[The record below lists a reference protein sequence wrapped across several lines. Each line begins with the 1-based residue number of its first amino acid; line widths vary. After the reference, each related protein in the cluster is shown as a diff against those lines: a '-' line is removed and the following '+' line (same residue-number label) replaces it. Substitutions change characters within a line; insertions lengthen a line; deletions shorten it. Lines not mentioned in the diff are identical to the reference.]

1 MAATLTWKTGKF
13 DPFTRDQASNF
24 KKLAWAF
31 LGVGTAAQAA
41 TAQAELLGQPDFKA
55 EVQATTDTSNVQ
67 AIDLTDEGVT
77 FPARTVREIR
87 GKSWLLTDNDTYF
100 YEWTES
106 VLGGTTPVLLGQKM
120 ITGWSEQNGTPFDL
134 GRVHFAATI
143 TALTTI
149 TTIFAS
155 KGLALSDIANGVADL
170 VVPQN
175 RLILNKGCT
184 LDATIVSATAAGN
197 LVFINYTNLDGLG
210 AGTAAVQFVAMD
222 AATTDALTDDPKVG
236 TRLDL
241 AFEIWPPQN
250 HRLVMNSNNVEV
262 QVTAVNANINDDN
275 LKHYVE
281 IFVGPARVIG
291 YSAV

>member
-1 MAATLTWKTGKF
+1 MAATLTWKTGDF
-13 DPFTRDQASNF
+13 DPYTRDQSSLLQ
-24 KKLAWAF
+24 KLAYAFAWA
-31 LGVGTAAQAA
+31 GTASQKA
-41 TAQAELLGQPDFKA
+41 TALAEIWKTPDFKA

-77 FPARTVREIR
+77 FPARTIREIR
-87 GKSWLLTDNDTYF
+87 GRSWCLTDNDTYY
-100 YEWTES
+100 YEWRES
-106 VLGGTTPVLLGQKM
+106 VLGGTTPVLLGQK
-120 ITGWSEQNGTPFDL
+120 IDLGWNEQNGTVFET

-155 KGLALSDIANGVADL
+155 KGLALSDIASGKADL

-184 LDATIVSATAAGN
+184 LDATLVSVTAAGVN
-197 LVFINYTNLDGLG
+197 IAIDYTNLDGLG
-210 AGTAAVQFVAMD
+210 AGTGAVVFWEGFT
-222 AATTDALTDDPKVG
+222 TTDVLTDDPKVG

-241 AFEIWPPQN
+241 AFEIWPVHN
-250 HRLVMNSNNVEV
+250 HRLVMNTNNVEV

-275 LKHYVE
+275 LRHIVE
-281 IFVGPARVIG
+281 VFVGAAKVVP

>member
-1 MAATLTWKTGKF
+1 MAATLTWKTGDF
-13 DPFTRDQASNF
+13 DPYTRDQASLLQ
-24 KKLAWAF
+24 KLAYAFAWA
-31 LGVGTAAQAA
+31 GNAAQKA
-41 TAQAELLGQPDFKA
+41 TALAEIWKEPDFKA

-77 FPARTVREIR
+77 FPSRTIREIR
-87 GKSWLLTDNDTYF
+87 GKSWCLTDNDTYF

-106 VLGGTTPVLLGQKM
+106 VLGGTTPVLLGQK
-120 ITGWSEQNGTPFDL
+120 IVNGWNEQNGTVFET

-155 KGLALSDIANGVADL
+155 KGLALSDIASGKADL

-184 LDATIVSATAAGN
+184 LDATLVSVTAAGVN
-197 LVFINYTNLDGLG
+197 IAIDYTNLDGLG
-210 AGTAAVQFVAMD
+210 AGTGAVVFWEGF
-222 AATTDALTDDPKVG
+222 TSTDVLTDDPKVG

-241 AFEIWPPQN
+241 AFEIWPVHN

-281 IFVGPARVIG
+281 IFVGQARAQA